1 MSSPISFYALAGE
14 EILSD
19 ILASLPFMD
28 ADFKSRSIDAVSQLA
43 AARGPLLKFALP
55 FGGEA
60 WLVTGHALSSSFL
73 ADRRLSKTSPL
84 QDQSAPETHR
94 LYRHLLVTDPPE
106 HTRLRRQLRHALA
119 YWTSARIEALAR
131 DIIARRLAIPGRDE
145 THFDLVA
152 HVAMPAALEIAC
164 TIVGIPLDD
173 MARIHAW
180 NDRLT
185 RSDLDGTDQA
195 AEVADEI
202 EAYLTGLP
210 ERKVDHAGDG
220 AWAALRRAAS
230 RGDLD
235 RREATALAYL
245 LLSAGYETTGHLLSS
260 AVWLLAGDRETWRT
274 VAADDDAAVRAI
286 EECLR
291 FNPSLELSTPRYAR
305 EDFEMAGM
313 TLRKGDMVFIALGAA
328 NRDPSIF
335 RTGSLFECP
344 RAGLAQHLSFG
355 RGPHIC
361 PGAGIARVASRTI
374 VQGLARRFPDLRV
387 SADHRLEWIPGLV
400 MRGLRSLPVRTDSE

>member
-1 MSSPISFYALAGE
+1 M
-14 EILSD
+14 SD

-28 ADFKSRSIDAVSQLA
+28 ADFKGRSIDAVSQLA
-43 AARGPLLKFALP
+43 ATRGPLLKFSLP

-60 WLVTGHALSSSFL
+60 WLVTGHALSSSL
-73 ADRRLSKTSPL
+73 LTDHRLSKISPL
-84 QDQSAPETHR
+84 QDRAAPETHR

-119 YWTSARIEALAR
+119 HWTSARIEALAS
-131 DIIARRLAIPGRDE
+131 DMIARRLATLDHDATR
-145 THFDLVA
+145 FDLVS
-152 HVAMPAALEIAC
+152 HVTMPAALEIAC

-173 MARIHAW
+173 MAKIDAW

-185 RSDLDGTDQA
+185 RSDLDGADQA
-195 AEVADEI
+195 DEIADEI
-202 EAYLTGLP
+202 EAYLTGLVQ
-210 ERKVDHAGDG
+210 KNADHAGDG
-220 AWAALRRAAS
+220 ALAALGRAAS
-230 RGDLD
+230 RGELD
-235 RREATALAYL
+235 THEAMALAYL

-305 EDFEMAGM
+305 EDFEMAD
-313 TLRKGDMVFIALGAA
+313 TAIHKGDMIFIALGVA

-374 VQGLARRFPDLRV
+374 VQELARRFPDLGV

-400 MRGLRSLPVRTDSE
+400 MRGLRSLPVLTGNE